1 MQSYFNLTNM
11 ENTKICKKCGMELPL
26 ECFGKHKRMKDGLQ
40 PYCKECM
47 KQYKKQYRAE
57 HAEAIKQY
65 MKQYKKQYYAENRE
79 EILEK
84 NKQYNAE
91 HAEAIKQYFKQY
103 FKQRYATIEGYA
115 RNIRKNNLRADRN
128 QCRIGV
134 NEDPLPTIEQYIEL
148 LQQRDYY
155 DGKQYHWTE
164 MGLDRIDNTKPHTLD
179 NVVPCSTKN
188 NKRRQKMNFEE
199 FCAVMNKKE

>member
-1 MQSYFNLTNM
+1 
-11 ENTKICKKCGMELPL
+11 
-26 ECFGKHKRMKDGLQ
+26 MKDGLQ
-40 PYCKECM
+40 HWCKSC
-47 KQYKKQYRAE
+47 
-57 HAEAIKQY
+57 
-65 MKQYKKQYYAENRE
+65 KKQYYAEHAEYFKQWYAEHRDE
-79 EILEK
+79 CIEK
-84 NKQYNAE
+84 MKQYRTE
-91 HAEAIKQYFKQY
+91 HAEYFKQY
-103 FKQRYATIEGYA
+103 RADNADVIKQYRATIEGYA
-115 RNIRKNNLRADRN
+115 RSIRYHNLQADRKYG
-128 QCRIGV
+128 RIGAE
-134 NEDPLPTIEQYIEL
+134 EDPLPTIEEYIEL